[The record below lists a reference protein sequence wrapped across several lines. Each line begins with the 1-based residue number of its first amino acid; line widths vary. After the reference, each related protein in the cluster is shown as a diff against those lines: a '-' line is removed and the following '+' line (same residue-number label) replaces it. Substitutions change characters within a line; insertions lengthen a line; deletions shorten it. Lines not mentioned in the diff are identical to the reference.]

1 MASSITHR
9 DDAALTLRQSQARS
23 SPARILL
30 TFPSVVSGMTT
41 KNSSGSALLAGK
53 TAIIH
58 GGGGAIGGAA
68 ALAFAREGARVFLAG
83 RTRLRLQEVAERI
96 QVEGGDVEVAVV
108 DALDAAAVDA
118 HAESVVAR
126 AQRIDVVLNAIGLL
140 HVQGKSFAE
149 QTLEEFMTPVMG
161 YTRAQFIIAKAASRA
176 MIRQGSGVILALST
190 PGSVLPGPGFMGY
203 GVACAA
209 LEAMTRHL
217 AGELG
222 PSGVRAVCLR
232 ADAIPDALSRSH
244 SREVFA
250 EVAAAHG
257 LTPEAMLAAH
267 AERATL
273 LRRLP
278 TLEQV
283 ANAAAFFAS
292 DRAAATTGAIV
303 NLTCG
308 SLVD

>member
-1 MASSITHR
+1 
-9 DDAALTLRQSQARS
+9 
-23 SPARILL
+23 
-30 TFPSVVSGMTT
+30 MTT
-41 KNSSGSALLAGK
+41 KTASISALLSGK
-53 TAIIH
+53 TAIVH

-83 RTRLRLQEVAERI
+83 RTRNRLQEVADQIRAAGF
-96 QVEGGDVEVAVV
+96 QVELDVV
-108 DALDAAAVDA
+108 DALDGAAVEA
-118 HAESVVAR
+118 HAESVAAR
-126 AQRIDVVLNAIGLL
+126 AQRIDVVMNAIGLT

-149 QTLEEFMTPVMG
+149 QSLEDFAAPVIG
-161 YTRAQFIIAKAASRA
+161 YTRAHFIIAKAASRF

-222 PSGVRAVCLR
+222 AHGVRAVCLR
-232 ADAIPDALSRSH
+232 ADAIPDALARSH
-244 SREVFA
+244 SREIFTK
-250 EVAAAHG
+250 VAAQHG
-257 LTPEAMLAAH
+257 LTPEIMLAAH
-267 AERATL
+267 AEQKSL

-278 TLEQV
+278 TLQQV
-283 ANAAAFFAS
+283 ADAAAFFAS
-292 DRAAATTGAIV
+292 ERAGATTGAIV

-308 SLVD
+308 SIVD

>member
-1 MASSITHR
+1 MTTSIASS
-9 DDAALTLRQSQARS
+9 SG
-23 SPARILL
+23 LL
-30 TFPSVVSGMTT
+30 S
-41 KNSSGSALLAGK
+41 GK
-53 TAIIH
+53 TAVIH
-58 GGGGAIGGAA
+58 GGGGAIGGAV
-68 ALAFAREGARVFLAG
+68 ALAFAQEGAQVFLAG
-83 RTRLRLQEVAERI
+83 RTLGRLREVAERI
-96 QVEGGDVEVAVV
+96 RASGGRVEVDEV
-108 DALDAAAVDA
+108 DALDSAAVEA
-118 HAESVVAR
+118 HAERVSAR
-126 AQRIDVVLNAIGLL
+126 TGRLDVTVNAIGLA

-149 QTLEEFMTPVMG
+149 QTLDEFATPVIG
-161 YTRAQFIIAKAASRA
+161 YTRAHFIIAQAASRF
-176 MIRQGSGVILALST
+176 MIRQRSGVIVALST

-222 PSGVRAVCLR
+222 AHGVRSICLR
-232 ADAIPDALSRSH
+232 ADAIPDALARSH

-250 EVAAAHG
+250 EAAAKHG
-257 LTPEAMLAAH
+257 LTPESMLAAH

-278 TLEQV
+278 TLQQV
-283 ANAAAFFAS
+283 ADAAAFFAS

-308 SLVD
+308 SRVDCG

>member
-1 MASSITHR
+1 MQRASASGEAGHER
-9 DDAALTLRQSQARS
+9 VGKKWR
-23 SPARILL
+23 ARILSRGS
-30 TFPSVVSGMTT
+30 PVVSGMTT
-41 KNSSGSALLAGK
+41 KISSGCALLAGK
-53 TAIIH
+53 TAIIY

-68 ALAFAREGARVFLAG
+68 ALTFAREGARLFLAG
-83 RTRLRLQEVAERI
+83 RTRARLQDVAEQIRAAGGE
-96 QVEGGDVEVAVV
+96 VEIAVV

-126 AQRIDVVLNAIGLL
+126 TQRIDVILNAIGLM
-140 HVQGKSFAE
+140 HVQGKSFAQ
-149 QTLEEFMTPVMG
+149 QTLDEFATPVSG
-161 YTRAQFIIAKAASRA
+161 YTRAHFIIAQAASRA
-176 MIRQGSGVILALST
+176 MIRQGGGVILALST

-222 PSGVRAVCLR
+222 ASGVRAVCLR
-232 ADAIPDALSRSH
+232 ADAIPDALARSH
-244 SREVFA
+244 SREIFT

-267 AERATL
+267 AERAAL

-278 TLEQV
+278 TLQQV
-283 ANAAAFFAS
+283 ADAAAFFAS

>member
-1 MASSITHR
+1 VAGQIMA
-9 DDAALTLRQSQARS
+9 
-23 SPARILL
+23 
-30 TFPSVVSGMTT
+30 
-41 KNSSGSALLAGK
+41 AGG
-53 TAIIH
+53 T
-58 GGGGAIGGAA
+58 
-68 ALAFAREGARVFLAG
+68 V
-83 RTRLRLQEVAERI
+83 
-96 QVEGGDVEVAVV
+96 DVDVV
-108 DALDAAAVDA
+108 DALDQAAVEG

-126 AQRIDVVLNAIGLL
+126 VGRIDVVLNAVGLA

-149 QTLEEFMTPVMG
+149 QTLDEFASPVVG
-161 YTRAQFIIAKAASRA
+161 YTRAHFIIAKAASRF
-176 MIRQGSGVILALST
+176 MIRQGGGVILALST

-222 PSGVRAVCLR
+222 AHGVRAVCLR
-232 ADAIPDALSRSH
+232 ADAIPDALARSH
-244 SREVFA
+244 SREVFT
-250 EVAAAHG
+250 EVAAKHG
-257 LTPEAMLAAH
+257 LSPESMLAAH
-267 AERATL
+267 AAQETL

-283 ANAAAFFAS
+283 AQAAAFFAS
-292 DRAAATTGAIV
+292 ERAGATTGAII

>member
-1 MASSITHR
+1 M
-9 DDAALTLRQSQARS
+9 
-23 SPARILL
+23 
-30 TFPSVVSGMTT
+30 
-41 KNSSGSALLAGK
+41 
-53 TAIIH
+53 
-58 GGGGAIGGAA
+58 
-68 ALAFAREGARVFLAG
+68 FLAG
-83 RTRLRLQEVAERI
+83 RTRARLEEVADLIRSA
-96 QVEGGDVEVAVV
+96 GGEVEVAVL

-126 AQRIDVVLNAIGLL
+126 TQRIDVALNALGLA
-140 HVQGKSFAE
+140 HVQGKSFAD
-149 QTLEEFMTPVMG
+149 QTLDEFATPVSG
-161 YTRAQFIIAKAASRA
+161 YTRAHFIIAKAVSRA
-176 MIRQGSGVILALST
+176 MIRQGSGAILALST

-222 PSGVRAVCLR
+222 RSGVRAICLR
-232 ADAIPDALSRSH
+232 ADAIPGALARSH
-244 SREVFA
+244 SREVFT

-267 AERATL
+267 ADRFTL
-273 LRRLP
+273 LGRLP

-283 ANAAAFFAS
+283 ADAATFFAS
-292 DRAAATTGAIV
+292 DRAGATTGAIV

-308 SLVD
+308 SRVD

>member
-1 MASSITHR
+1 
-9 DDAALTLRQSQARS
+9 
-23 SPARILL
+23 
-30 TFPSVVSGMTT
+30 MTT
-41 KNSSGSALLAGK
+41 KSSSGAALLAGK
-53 TAIIH
+53 TVIIH

-68 ALAFAREGARVFLAG
+68 ALAFAREGARIFLAG
-83 RTRLRLQEVAERI
+83 RTRLRLHDVAERI
-96 QVEGGDVEVAVV
+96 RAEGGDVEIAVV
-108 DALDAAAVDA
+108 DALDSAAVDA

-149 QTLEEFMTPVMG
+149 QTLDEFTTPVMG
-161 YTRAQFIIAKAASRA
+161 YTRAHFIIAKAASRA

-222 PSGVRAVCLR
+222 ASGVRAVCLR

-273 LRRLP
+273 LGRLP

-283 ANAAAFFAS
+283 AHAAAFFAS

>member
-1 MASSITHR
+1 MMTKSS
-9 DDAALTLRQSQARS
+9 L
-23 SPARILL
+23 
-30 TFPSVVSGMTT
+30 
-41 KNSSGSALLAGK
+41 GSALLVGK
-53 TAIIH
+53 TAIVH

-68 ALAFAREGARVFLAG
+68 ALTFAREGARVFLAG
-83 RTRLRLQEVAERI
+83 RTLTRLQEVADQI
-96 QVEGGDVEVAVV
+96 HAAGGEVEVAVV

-118 HAESVVAR
+118 HAESVEAR
-126 AQRIDVVLNAIGLL
+126 TQRVDVVLNAIGLK
-140 HVQGKSFAE
+140 HVQGKSFAD
-149 QTLEEFMTPVMG
+149 QTLDEFAMPVIG
-161 YTRAQFIIAKAASRA
+161 YTRAHFIIAKAASRA

-222 PSGVRAVCLR
+222 ASGVRAVCLR
-232 ADAIPDALSRSH
+232 ADAIPDALPRSH

-250 EVAAAHG
+250 EVAAVHG
-257 LTPEAMLAAH
+257 LTPESMLAAH
-267 AERATL
+267 AERDTL

-278 TLEQV
+278 TLQQV
-283 ANAAAFFAS
+283 ADAAAFYAS
-292 DRAAATTGAIV
+292 DRAAATTGAII

>member
-1 MASSITHR
+1 MVSKAKG
-9 DDAALTLRQSQARS
+9 
-23 SPARILL
+23 RILSRRGASL
-30 TFPSVVSGMTT
+30 VLPPTYPLAFAARRLGMIEEIGSGP
-41 KNSSGSALLAGK
+41 ALLTGK
-53 TAIIH
+53 VAVIH

-83 RTRLRLQEVAERI
+83 RTLGRLREVAER
-96 QVEGGDVEVAVV
+96 VRAAAGGFAEVDVV
-108 DALDAAAVDA
+108 DVLEASAVEA
-118 HAESVVAR
+118 HAEQVAAR
-126 AQRIDVVLNAIGLL
+126 AGRIDVVLSAIGLP

-149 QTLEEFMTPVMG
+149 QTLDEFETPVIG
-161 YTRAQFIIAKAASRA
+161 YTRAHFAIAKAASRF
-176 MIRQGSGVILALST
+176 MIRQSSGVIIALST

-222 PSGVRAVCLR
+222 PHGVRAICLR
-232 ADAIPDALSRSH
+232 ADAIPEALERSH
-244 SREVFA
+244 SRRIFS
-250 EVAAAHG
+250 EVAAKHG
-257 LTPEAMLAAH
+257 STPEAMLAAH

-273 LRRLP
+273 LGRLP

-283 ANAAAFFAS
+283 AHAAAFFAS
-292 DRAAATTGAIV
+292 ERAAATTGAIV

>member
-1 MASSITHR
+1 MMTKSS
-9 DDAALTLRQSQARS
+9 L
-23 SPARILL
+23 
-30 TFPSVVSGMTT
+30 
-41 KNSSGSALLAGK
+41 GSALLVGK
-53 TAIIH
+53 TAIVH

-68 ALAFAREGARVFLAG
+68 ALMFAREGARVFLAG
-83 RTRLRLQEVAERI
+83 RTLARLQEVADRI
-96 QVEGGDVEVAVV
+96 HAAGGEVEIAVV

-118 HAESVVAR
+118 HAESVAAR
-126 AQRIDVVLNAIGLL
+126 TQRIDVVLNAIGLK
-140 HVQGKSFAE
+140 HVQGKSFAD
-149 QTLEEFMTPVMG
+149 QTLDEFAMPVIG
-161 YTRAQFIIAKAASRA
+161 YTRAHFIIAKAASRT

-222 PSGVRAVCLR
+222 ASGVRAVCLR
-232 ADAIPDALSRSH
+232 ADAIPDALPRSH

-257 LTPEAMLAAH
+257 LTPESMLAAH
-267 AERATL
+267 AERDTL

-278 TLEQV
+278 TLQQV
-283 ANAAAFFAS
+283 ADAAAFFAS
-292 DRAAATTGAIV
+292 DRAAATTGAII

>member
-1 MASSITHR
+1 
-9 DDAALTLRQSQARS
+9 
-23 SPARILL
+23 
-30 TFPSVVSGMTT
+30 MTT
-41 KNSSGSALLAGK
+41 KSSSGSVLLAGK

-83 RTRLRLQEVAERI
+83 RSRVRLEEVAER
-96 QVEGGDVEVAVV
+96 VEAAGGEVEIEVV
-108 DALDAAAVDA
+108 DALDSAAVDA
-118 HAESVVAR
+118 HAERVVAR
-126 AQRIDVVLNAIGLL
+126 AQRIDVVLNAIGLE
-140 HVQGKSFAE
+140 HVQGKSFAD
-149 QTLEEFMTPVMG
+149 QTLDEFATPVIG
-161 YTRAQFIIAKAASRA
+161 YTRAHFIIAKAASRA
-176 MIRQGSGVILALST
+176 MIRQRGGVILGLST

-222 PSGVRAVCLR
+222 GHGVRAVCLR
-232 ADAIPDALSRSH
+232 ADAIPDALARSH

-250 EVAAAHG
+250 EAAAAHG

-278 TLEQV
+278 TLQQV
-283 ANAAAFFAS
+283 ADAAAFFAS
-292 DRAAATTGAIV
+292 ERAAATTGAIV

-308 SLVD
+308 SQVD

>member
-1 MASSITHR
+1 M
-9 DDAALTLRQSQARS
+9 QAK
-23 SPARILL
+23 I
-30 TFPSVVSGMTT
+30 
-41 KNSSGSALLAGK
+41 SSGSGLLSGK
-53 TAIIH
+53 VAVIY

-68 ALAFAREGARVFLAG
+68 ALAFAHEGARVFLAG
-83 RTRLRLQEVAERI
+83 RTSSRLEEAADRIRAGGGSAET
-96 QVEGGDVEVAVV
+96 DVI
-108 DALDAAAVDA
+108 DALDANAVDA
-118 HAESVVAR
+118 HAEHVVAR
-126 AQRIDVVLNAIGLL
+126 ARRIDVVLNALGLV

-149 QTLEEFMTPVMG
+149 QTLDEFEAPVIG
-161 YTRAQFIIAKAASRA
+161 YVRAHFIIAKAASRF
-176 MIRQGSGVILALST
+176 MIGQGAGVILALST

-222 PSGVRAVCLR
+222 AQGVRAVCLR
-232 ADAIPDALSRSH
+232 ADAIPEALTRSH
-244 SREVFA
+244 SRRVFS
-250 EVAAAHG
+250 EVAAKHG
-257 LTPEAMLAAH
+257 LTPEGMLQAH
-267 AERATL
+267 AERDTL
-273 LRRLP
+273 LGRLP

-283 ANAAAFFAS
+283 AHAAAFFAS

>member
-1 MASSITHR
+1 
-9 DDAALTLRQSQARS
+9 
-23 SPARILL
+23 
-30 TFPSVVSGMTT
+30 MTT
-41 KNSSGSALLAGK
+41 KSGSGSTLLTGK
-53 TAIIH
+53 VAIIH
-58 GGGGAIGGAA
+58 GGGGAIGGAT

-83 RTRLRLQEVAERI
+83 RTSGRLQEVAGQI
-96 QVEGGDVEVAVV
+96 TAAGGTVDVDVV
-108 DALDAAAVDA
+108 DALDQAAVEG
-118 HAESVVAR
+118 HAESVIAR
-126 AQRIDVVLNAIGLL
+126 VGRIDVVLNAVGLA

-149 QTLEEFMTPVMG
+149 QTLDEFASPVVG
-161 YTRAQFIIAKAASRA
+161 YTRAHFIIAKAASRF
-176 MIRQGSGVILALST
+176 MIRQGGGVILALST

-222 PSGVRAVCLR
+222 AHGVRAVCLR
-232 ADAIPDALSRSH
+232 ADAIPDALARSH
-244 SREVFA
+244 SREVFT
-250 EVAAAHG
+250 EVAAKHG
-257 LTPEAMLAAH
+257 LSPESMLAAH
-267 AERATL
+267 AAQETL

-283 ANAAAFFAS
+283 AQAAAFFAS
-292 DRAAATTGAIV
+292 ERAGATTGAII

>member
-1 MASSITHR
+1 
-9 DDAALTLRQSQARS
+9 
-23 SPARILL
+23 
-30 TFPSVVSGMTT
+30 MTT
-41 KNSSGSALLAGK
+41 RTASGSALLSGK
-53 TAIIH
+53 TAVIH

-83 RTRLRLQEVAERI
+83 RSLARLREVAEQI
-96 QVEGGDVEVAVV
+96 LAIGGAVDVDVV
-108 DALDAAAVDA
+108 DALEPAAVDA
-118 HAESVVAR
+118 HAESVAAR
-126 AQRIDVVLNAIGLL
+126 TGRIDVVLNAIGLT
-140 HVQGKSFAE
+140 HVQGKTFAE
-149 QTLEEFMTPVMG
+149 QTLDEFAAPVIG
-161 YTRAQFIIAKAASRA
+161 YTRAHFIIAQAASRF

-222 PSGVRAVCLR
+222 AHGIRAVCLR
-232 ADAIPDALSRSH
+232 SDAIPEALARSH

-250 EVAAAHG
+250 EVAAKHG

-267 AERATL
+267 AERETL

-283 ANAAAFFAS
+283 AQAAAFFAS
-292 DRAAATTGAIV
+292 ERAAATTGAIV

>member
-1 MASSITHR
+1 
-9 DDAALTLRQSQARS
+9 
-23 SPARILL
+23 
-30 TFPSVVSGMTT
+30 MTT
-41 KNSSGSALLAGK
+41 RIPPGSGLLSGK
-53 TAIIH
+53 IAIIH

-68 ALAFAREGARVFLAG
+68 ALGFAQEGARVFLAG
-83 RTRLRLQEVAERI
+83 RSLARLQEVAERVRAVGV
-96 QVEGGDVEVAVV
+96 QVDVDVV
-108 DALDAAAVDA
+108 DALDAAAVEA
-118 HAESVVAR
+118 HAARVAAR
-126 AQRIDVVLNAIGLL
+126 ASRVDVVLNAVGLA

-149 QTLEEFMTPVMG
+149 QTLDEFAEPVVG
-161 YTRAQFIIAKAASRA
+161 YTRAHFIIAQAAAGFMS
-176 MIRQGSGVILALST
+176 RQGSGVILALST

-222 PSGVRAVCLR
+222 AHGVRAVCLR
-232 ADAIPDALSRSH
+232 VDAIPEALARSH

-250 EVAAAHG
+250 EVAARHG

-267 AERATL
+267 AERNTL

-283 ANAAAFFAS
+283 AHAAAFFAS
-292 DRAAATTGAIV
+292 ERAAATTGAVV

>member
-1 MASSITHR
+1 
-9 DDAALTLRQSQARS
+9 
-23 SPARILL
+23 
-30 TFPSVVSGMTT
+30 MTT
-41 KNSSGSALLAGK
+41 KIASGSGLLAGK
-53 TAIIH
+53 TAIIY

-68 ALAFAREGARVFLAG
+68 ALAFAGEGARVFLAG
-83 RTRLRLQEVAERI
+83 RTLLRLQEVAD
-96 QVEGGDVEVAVV
+96 QVRAAGGAVEIAVV
-108 DALDAAAVDA
+108 DALDEAAVDA
-118 HAESVVAR
+118 HAESVAAR
-126 AQRIDVVLNAIGLL
+126 AQRIDVVLNAIGLQ
-140 HVQGKSFAE
+140 HVQGKSFSE
-149 QTLEEFMTPVMG
+149 QTLDEFASPVVG
-161 YTRAQFIIAKAASRA
+161 YTRAHFIIAKAASRA
-176 MIRQGSGVILALST
+176 MLRQGSGVIVALST

-222 PSGVRAVCLR
+222 SHGVRAVCLR
-232 ADAIPDALSRSH
+232 ADAIPDALTRSH

-250 EVAAAHG
+250 RVAAAHG
-257 LTPEAMLAAH
+257 MTPETMLAAH

-278 TLEQV
+278 TLRQV
-283 ANAAAFFAS
+283 ADAAAFFAS
-292 DRAAATTGAIV
+292 ERAAATTGAIV

>member
-1 MASSITHR
+1 
-9 DDAALTLRQSQARS
+9 
-23 SPARILL
+23 
-30 TFPSVVSGMTT
+30 MTT
-41 KNSSGSALLAGK
+41 EMSSGSVLLAGK
-53 TAIIH
+53 AAIIH
-58 GGGGAIGGAA
+58 GGGGAIGGAV

-83 RTRLRLQEVAERI
+83 RTRGRLEEVAASIRAA
-96 QVEGGDVEVAVV
+96 GGDVELAVV
-108 DALDAAAVDA
+108 DALDAAAVEA
-118 HAESVVAR
+118 HAESVAAR
-126 AQRIDVVLNAIGLL
+126 ASRIDVVLNAIGLM
-140 HVQGKSFAE
+140 HVQGKSFAD
-149 QTLEEFMTPVMG
+149 QTLDEFAAPVIG
-161 YTRAQFIIAKAASRA
+161 YTRAHFNIAKAAARA
-176 MIRQGSGVILALST
+176 MIRQRSGVILALST

-222 PSGVRAVCLR
+222 ASGVRAVCLR
-232 ADAIPDALSRSH
+232 ADAIPDALTRSH
-244 SREVFA
+244 SREVFT

-267 AERATL
+267 AEAKTL

-278 TLEQV
+278 TLRQV
-283 ANAAAFFAS
+283 ADAAAFFAS

>member
-1 MASSITHR
+1 
-9 DDAALTLRQSQARS
+9 
-23 SPARILL
+23 
-30 TFPSVVSGMTT
+30 MTT
-41 KNSSGSALLAGK
+41 KSSFGSALLAGK

-83 RTRLRLQEVAERI
+83 RTLGRLQEVAELI
-96 QVEGGDVEVAVV
+96 QAAGGEAEVAVV
-108 DALDAAAVDA
+108 DALDAAAVEA
-118 HAESVVAR
+118 HAESVAAR
-126 AQRIDVVLNAIGLL
+126 AQRIDVILNAIGLK
-140 HVQGKSFAE
+140 HVQGKSFAD
-149 QTLEEFMTPVMG
+149 QTLDEFATPVVG
-161 YTRAQFIIAKAASRA
+161 YTRAHFIIAKAASRA
-176 MIRQGSGVILALST
+176 MIRQRSGVILALST

-222 PSGVRAVCLR
+222 ASGVRAVCLR
-232 ADAIPDALSRSH
+232 ADAIPDALARSH

-278 TLEQV
+278 TLQQV
-283 ANAAAFFAS
+283 ADAAAFFAS
-292 DRAAATTGAIV
+292 DRAGATTGAIV

>member
-1 MASSITHR
+1 
-9 DDAALTLRQSQARS
+9 
-23 SPARILL
+23 
-30 TFPSVVSGMTT
+30 MTT
-41 KNSSGSALLAGK
+41 RIGSGSALLSGK
-53 TAIIH
+53 AAVIH

-68 ALAFAREGARVFLAG
+68 ALAFAQEGAHVFLAG
-83 RTRLRLQEVAERI
+83 RSLGRLREVADRI
-96 QVEGGDVEVAVV
+96 RAIGGEVDVDVV
-108 DALDAAAVDA
+108 DALEPAAVEA
-118 HAESVVAR
+118 HAEGVAAR
-126 AQRIDVVLNAIGLL
+126 AGHIDVVLNAIGLA

-149 QTLEEFMTPVMG
+149 QTLDEFASPVVG
-161 YTRAQFIIAKAASRA
+161 YTRAHFIIAKAASRF
-176 MIRQGSGVILALST
+176 MIRQGGGVILALST

-222 PSGVRAVCLR
+222 AHGVRAVCLR
-232 ADAIPDALSRSH
+232 ADAIPEALTRSH
-244 SREVFA
+244 SRAVFA
-250 EVAAAHG
+250 EVAAKHG
-257 LTPEAMLAAH
+257 LTPEVMLAAH
-267 AERATL
+267 AERDTL

-283 ANAAAFFAS
+283 AHAAAFFAS
-292 DRAAATTGAIV
+292 ERAAATTGAVV